1 MPNFQKRT
9 YNFFLD
15 FKYKE
20 IYVKLFTNIIKLFT
34 NLQIDKKAEKNM
46 KKENKQ

>member
-1 MPNFQKRT
+1 M
-9 YNFFLD
+9 D
-15 FKYKE
+15 FKYKK
-20 IYVKLFTNIIKLFT
+20 IYVKLFTNIIKLFA